1 MALKKPD
8 GIIEAVHIQ
17 DGRIAA
23 VRAFERRGATYS
35 DRTILQRKELL
46 ERLKQGR
53 KFVTGRRLEL
63 MASTFETGAAVQAI
77 QQNGSELIAT
87 RSDATKDEL
96 EGVPFF

>member
-8 GIIEAVHIQ
+8 GIIEAVHFQ

-23 VRAFERRGATYS
+23 VRAFERRGATFS
-35 DRTILQRKELL
+35 DRTILDRKSLL
-46 ERLKQGR
+46 ERLKKGR
-53 KFVTGRRLEL
+53 KFVTGSRKEFW
-63 MASTFETGAAVQAI
+63 ASTFETGQPVQVV
-77 QQNGSELIAT
+77 GDEGRELIST